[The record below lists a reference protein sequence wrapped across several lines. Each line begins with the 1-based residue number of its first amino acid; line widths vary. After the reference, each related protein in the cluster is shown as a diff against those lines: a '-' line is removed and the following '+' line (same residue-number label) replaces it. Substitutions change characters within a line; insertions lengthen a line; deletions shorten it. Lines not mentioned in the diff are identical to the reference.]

1 MKEINNIEHFF
12 VLFLLQLS
20 EIKQLQRV
28 IEQLEKKLGFEA
40 GTCLRLQ
47 MEKYA
52 LDDALSRLKEAESW
66 SKRSTMT
73 AKGVDHDGVEFD
85 IEGLIMEM
93 PPRLV

>member
-1 MKEINNIEHFF
+1 
-12 VLFLLQLS
+12 
-20 EIKQLQRV
+20 
-28 IEQLEKKLGFEA
+28 
-40 GTCLRLQ
+40 
-47 MEKYA
+47 MEKHA

-85 IEGLIMEM
+85 IEGLILEM